1 MPDRLRRIAA
11 PGASGR
17 RSVRLREPRPA
28 PPCERPQESVARIG
42 HADAELARRGRGIEF
57 RFNLADVL
65 ERMQHIADRT
75 DQGVGA
81 RCRQHAFV
89 GADEQRVAELLP
101 ELAETDGDRWL
112 AETQFLGGARH
123 MAIGIA
129 SKIRKR
135 RRSICSRLGIS
146 SLLLHF
152 LMITIEII
160 A

>member
-1 MPDRLRRIAA
+1 
-11 PGASGR
+11 
-17 RSVRLREPRPA
+17 
-28 PPCERPQESVARIG
+28 
-42 HADAELARRGRGIEF
+42 
-57 RFNLADVL
+57 
-65 ERMQHIADRT
+65 MQHIADRS
-75 DQGVGA
+75 DQGIDA
-81 RCRQHAFV
+81 RRRQHAL
-89 GADEQRVAELLP
+89 GRANEEWINELLP
-101 ELAETDGDRWL
+101 EFAEADRDCRL

>member
-1 MPDRLRRIAA
+1 
-11 PGASGR
+11 
-17 RSVRLREPRPA
+17 
-28 PPCERPQESVARIG
+28 
-42 HADAELARRGRGIEF
+42 
-57 RFNLADVL
+57 
-65 ERMQHIADRT
+65 
-75 DQGVGA
+75 
-81 RCRQHAFV
+81 
-89 GADEQRVAELLP
+89 
-101 ELAETDGDRWL
+101 
-112 AETQFLGGARH
+112 